1 MKKTITIINP
11 KCLKCSKRND
21 CNNKTF
27 MFAWIDE
34 DECNDYKEAK
44 TTIDI
49 AQNLSIPA
57 KLTSEMIQKEITKQ
71 LLNKELDISVGIDFG
86 KGYSKQSKYINR

>member
-11 KCLKCSKRND
+11 KCMKCSKRND

-49 AQNLSIPA
+49 AQDISTPI
-57 KLTSEMIQKEITKQ
+57 KLTPEMIKKKIKKQ
-71 LLNKELDISVGIDFG
+71 LLNKELEISIGIEPQ
-86 KGYSKQSKYINR
+86 KQSSYMSRW